1 MVQNAHILDIQT
13 VNISKFLFLLHIA
26 LTSISNF
33 IQFTLHYQKQQE
45 RLKQLYSYLVYIM
58 AELTQLSSRVQ
69 LYCGS
74 QALSV

>member
-1 MVQNAHILDIQT
+1 MHTYWTYKLSTYPNSH
-13 VNISKFLFLLHIA
+13 NLLHIA
-26 LTSISNF
+26 LTNISNF
-33 IQFTLHYQKQQE
+33 MQFTLHYQKQQE
-45 RLKQLYSYLVYIM
+45 RLKQMYIYLIYIT